1 MNVKLSLDFDS
12 YRDLTS
18 HLEFSPETVVLHPQ
32 FTHLV
37 MNHSLNEGLDTKLE
51 ITGCKQNVSPDVLMN
66 AGVLFKK
73 ILNRFS
79 IYPALLMSSIVDVGD
94 IVISQE
100 CGKVLGVPDV
110 FTYLRYCRLLHYF
123 PILPFVST

>member
-1 MNVKLSLDFDS
+1 MHNTMIHTPHLKLRS
-12 YRDLTS
+12 
-18 HLEFSPETVVLHPQ
+18 ETVVFDLHV
-32 FTHLV
+32 TGLV
-37 MNHSLNEGLDTKLE
+37 VNHGLDEGLDTKLE
-51 ITGCKQNVSPDVLMN
+51 ITSCKQNVSPDVLMN

-100 CGKVLGVPDV
+100 CRKVLRVPDV